1 MKLKIGEEQVIVQG
15 MRPEEGQWG
24 PYQFAT
30 PYKIGDK
37 IAVSVH
43 VGEDSMK
50 TYGDGKLWFV
60 SEDQGETWQE
70 TSPDIIADCGLELPN
85 GDKIIFPR
93 VSAIELSDY
102 RIPSLTELTPDVDFS
117 KKAEEGTLP
126 LQDGLT
132 SWQGNILI
140 RAYNADRLP
149 DSLSAKKWYMIRKT
163 AKGEVN
169 EEYCELDWPYLTR
182 VVFSGPGITSPYMKG
197 IFQTGV
203 PRIGPDGAI
212 WITAFSGEGHI
223 NPKNKQ
229 YSPYY
234 SAEDFPI
241 MRLLFLMTV
250 PFAGLCVPR
259 GLVLPDMNGHP
270 CICQGQPTWARPG
283 LLLRNFHSPEC
294 FQVFVNWNAVSRF
307 CALPVPA
314 CLLPLVQ
321 TMTAQS
327 G

>member
-1 MKLKIGEEQVIVQG
+1 M
-15 MRPEEGQWG
+15 
-24 PYQFAT
+24 
-30 PYKIGDK
+30 
-37 IAVSVH
+37 SVH
-43 VGEDSMK
+43 VGEDSIK

-70 TSPDIIADCGLELPN
+70 ISPDIIADCGLELPN
-85 GDKIIFPR
+85 GDKIVFPR

-102 RIPSLTELTPDVDFS
+102 RIPSLIELTPDVDFS

-126 LQDGLT
+126 LQDSLT
-132 SWQGNILI
+132 PWQGSLLI

-149 DSLSAKKWYMIRKT
+149 DSLSAKKWYMLRKT
-163 AKGEVN
+163 AKGEVK

-182 VVFSGPGITSPYMKG
+182 VVFSGPDIKIPYMKG
-197 IFQTGV
+197 IFPTGV
-203 PRIGPDGAI
+203 PKIGPDGAI

-223 NPKNKQ
+223 NPKNNQ

-234 SAEDFPI
+234 SAEIFRSTDNGHTFRQYAHMEYPADGDKYPSAEGFPI
-241 MRLLFLMTV
+241 IRLLFLMTV
-250 PFAGLCVPR
+250 PFAGLCVPH
-259 GLVLPDMNGHP
+259 GLVLPDMNGHL

-294 FQVFVNWNAVSRF
+294 FQVFVNWNASSRF
-307 CALPVPA
+307 CALPAPE
-314 CLLPLVQ
+314 CLLPLVP